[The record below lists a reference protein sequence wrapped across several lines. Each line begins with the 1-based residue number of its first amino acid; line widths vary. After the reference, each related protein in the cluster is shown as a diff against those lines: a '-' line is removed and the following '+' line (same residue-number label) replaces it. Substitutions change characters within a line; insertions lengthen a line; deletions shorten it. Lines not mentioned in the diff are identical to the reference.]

1 YRRWIESEQGRVGMS
16 TEPSTTDEALSALM
30 RVLDANKQVEWRTIS
45 FDDPTLLASL
55 SWQAVEAERAALVPL
70 LRAYQRGLRVLPAG
84 EEPRARPGVGAAVRA
99 VEEHRALRM
108 LEAGLHSAI
117 QIADLARDEFL
128 RRWGALFPGEDALG

>member
-70 LRAYQRGLRVLPAG
+70 LRAYQRVLRVLPAG
-84 EEPRARPGVGAAVRA
+84 EE
-99 VEEHRALRM
+99 HRALPL
-108 LEAGLHSAI
+108 LEVGLHSAI

-128 RRWGALFPGEDALG
+128 RRWG